1 MGTERDVTRRGVTAG
16 GVTGDDVGRRRKPR
30 PCAGGARLERAG
42 SGAAAVIVVAL
53 AFGVLLAAPAHA
65 AEAPKEQPIAVVASG
80 EGIAPGAPAWVR
92 QHVSEVLSGKRTG
105 QAAAGS
111 RRLSKVQRTSWIG
124 CKTVWAYRGYNHWL
138 GYTLFRYYQQVSWCS
153 NGYGIYSYARDR
165 WPETHVG
172 WRFNGHIGSSITGGS
187 SSRSAWTQ
195 GSFSFCVGSCYDHKY
210 PWVLIDVNYNGG
222 WNAYAGG

>member
-1 MGTERDVTRRGVTAG
+1 MVTESDVGRG
-16 GVTGDDVGRRRKPR
+16 GVTGGDVGEGASK
-30 PCAGGARLERAG
+30 PCAVGGRLEPTG
-42 SGAAAVIVVAL
+42 FGKAAAIVVSL
-53 AFGVLLAAPAHA
+53 AFALLVAAPAPA
-65 AEAPKEQPIAVVASG
+65 ADAPREQPVGVVASG

-92 QHVSEVLSGKRTG
+92 QHVAEVLSGKRTG
-105 QAAAGS
+105 HAAGS

-153 NGYGIYSYARDR
+153 NGFGIYSYSRDR

-172 WRFNGHIGSSITGGS
+172 WRFNGHIGSSVTGGS

-210 PWVLIDVNYNGG
+210 PWVLIDVNSSGG

>member
-1 MGTERDVTRRGVTAG
+1 MRGEIVTKG
-16 GVTGDDVGRRRKPR
+16 GFAACNTGRRRV
-30 PCAGGARLERAG
+30 RAG
-42 SGAAAVIVVAL
+42 WA
-53 AFGVLLAAPAHA
+53 VLLTLTAVLVVVAAPASA
-65 AEAPKEQPIAVVASG
+65 AERPERDAIPVVASG
-80 EGIAPGAPAWVR
+80 EGIAPGAPEWVR
-92 QHVSEVLSGKRTG
+92 QHVAEVLAGRGGG
-105 QAAAGS
+105 QTTARSRKLAG
-111 RRLSKVQRTSWIG
+111 VQRTSWIG

-153 NGYGIYSYARDR
+153 NGYGISSYARHR
-165 WPETHVG
+165 WPETHAG

-210 PWVLIDVNYNGG
+210 PWVLIDVNSQGG